1 MTTTIKLRRSSTPGS
16 IPTVGQLSFGEV
28 AVNTYDGKLYIK
40 KDVSG
45 IESIVEFS
53 ADPQDLLNLIKQ
65 VDGAG
70 SGLDADLLDGANSA
84 FYLDYDNFVNTP
96 SDSEILAQ
104 ILNVDGAGS
113 LLDADLLDGQEG
125 TYYLDYDNF
134 TNVPPASLD
143 LTLTGKVTGTAFT
156 NTGIMTLATELANTG
171 VTPGSYGSSSEVP
184 ILTIDEDGR
193 ITLASTSNV
202 AGLANTEWYSANN
215 TFQILSQD
223 STQFDT
229 RIDDFDILVNMVNL
243 DVGQIS
249 SPTANLY
256 ISASMYV
263 NGNIELLGTVD
274 GRDVAVDGAKLDRLE
289 EDIDIT
295 LDGKVTGQA
304 TTNTGVMTITTELAN
319 TGVTAGIYGTAAEI
333 PILTIDEDGRITS
346 ATTSSVAGVDDV
358 IWYSANNTFSIETG
372 DGTIFDTP
380 IDSFGANV
388 AFSDGAKLTF
398 GDSGDLAI
406 FHTGTTSII
415 EDTGTGN
422 LILKGSDL
430 QIRSYFNNEPYITAL
445 ENGKVTLYHDNVAR
459 MDTTNAGI
467 HVYDDIAVDGLVDGR
482 DIATDG
488 LKLDGIEPG
497 ATTDQT
503 AADIRALGFFDVT
516 NDGDGS
522 SLDADLL
529 DGFHA
534 QDILDEAAN
543 TAASAIGGATIFL
556 VAGAAIDGGGDFD
569 VNAFANTT
577 ITFDHEDTSSVSN
590 TTIVITNP
598 GGTDTVISSIDF
610 DEFGHVVDIQ
620 TANAQFGIS
629 EAEADLLYVNVIGDT
644 MTGDLEVPNIT
655 ITGNLNL
662 EHGKITSIEVTT
674 NLAVQTTLDSFTAGS
689 YKSVEYLITAKAGTS
704 IDVTKI
710 LAVDGGAGNYVS
722 TEFARVTTNNELA
735 TYDLFSFGGTS
746 SLLVTPASGLATVFT
761 IIATYTDS

>member
-16 IPTVGQLSFGEV
+16 IPTVGQLSLGEV

-96 SDSEILAQ
+96 SDLEILGQ

-319 TGVTAGIYGTAAEI
+319 TGVTAGVYGTAAEI

-388 AFSDGAKLTF
+388 AFSDNATLSF
-398 GDSGDLAI
+398 GTDNDLEI
-406 FHTGTTSII
+406 YHDGTYDWIK
-415 EDTGTGN
+415 GTGVE
-422 LILKGSDL
+422 LRIASDSIRFYKGNTIENMLQLNADSDVK
-430 QIRSYFNNEPYITAL
+430 IYYDNSEKMATTA
-445 ENGKVTLYHDNVAR
+445 T
-459 MDTTNAGI
+459 GI
-467 HVYDDIAVDGLVDGR
+467 SVFDDITVAGLVDGR

-522 SLDADLL
+522 LLDADLL

>member
-96 SDSEILAQ
+96 SDLEILGQ

-319 TGVTAGIYGTAAEI
+319 TGVTAGVYGTAAEI

-388 AFSDGAKLTF
+388 AFSDNATLSF
-398 GDSGDLAI
+398 GTDNDLEI
-406 FHTGTTSII
+406 YHDGTYDWIK
-415 EDTGTGN
+415 GTGVE
-422 LILKGSDL
+422 LRIASDSIRFYKGNTIENMLQLNADSDVK
-430 QIRSYFNNEPYITAL
+430 IYYDNSEKMATTA
-445 ENGKVTLYHDNVAR
+445 T
-459 MDTTNAGI
+459 GI
-467 HVYDDIAVDGLVDGR
+467 SVFDDITVAGLVDGR

-522 SLDADLL
+522 LLDADLL

>member
-16 IPTVGQLSFGEV
+16 VPTVGQLSFGEV

-45 IESIVEFS
+45 TESIVEFS
-53 ADPQDLLNLIKQ
+53 ANPQDLLNLIKQ

-70 SGLDADLLDGANSA
+70 SGLDADLLDGANGA

-96 SDSEILAQ
+96 SDLEILGQ

-388 AFSDGAKLTF
+388 AFSDNATLSF
-398 GDSGDLAI
+398 GTDNDLEI
-406 FHTGTTSII
+406 YHDGTYDWIK
-415 EDTGTGN
+415 GTGVE
-422 LILKGSDL
+422 LRIASDSIRFYKGNTIENMLQLNADSDVK
-430 QIRSYFNNEPYITAL
+430 IYYNNSEKMATTA
-445 ENGKVTLYHDNVAR
+445 T
-459 MDTTNAGI
+459 GI
-467 HVYDDIAVDGLVDGR
+467 SVFDDITVAGLVDGR

-522 SLDADLL
+522 LLDADLL

-629 EAEADLLYVNVIGDT
+629 EAEADLLYVNVVGDT

-662 EHGKITSIEVTT
+662 EHGKITSVEVTT
-674 NLAVQTTLDSFTAGS
+674 NLAVQTTLDSFTVGT

-722 TEFARVTTNNELA
+722 TEFARVTTNNELG
-735 TYDLFSFGGTS
+735 TYEVFSFGGTS

-761 IIATYTDS
+761 IIGTYTDS